1 MPTQIRHTP
10 AIRPFGGTALRAV
23 QGRRILTLSLLLACA
38 GCGGDVSLSW
48 TSVATP
54 EPEPTYQATLR
65 RTEYGIP
72 HIQAEDWGSLGYG
85 YGYAYAQDNLCTAMR
100 GIVAATSRSAE
111 LFGEADG
118 DPVTDFVLRFLLGDQ
133 EAFEANFLPDA
144 DSAAHRL
151 VEGFAFGMNRHLRET
166 GVANLPVGESGCR
179 DADWVFEIDA
189 TDLWMLLAR
198 IPLKGSSD
206 EGIVRRAI
214 FNTAGP
220 SPGAAGT
227 FEEAGQAELAD
238 GLRRLARALIRP
250 GQGSNALAIGSGLSQ
265 SGKGLLLGNPHRSW
279 SGDGSFY
286 QVHLTLPG
294 EYDVAGA
301 ALQGL
306 PWIGIGFNRDLAWT
320 HTTSFATRFTLH
332 ELQINPDNLLQYRY
346 DGQWRDITTEEVA
359 IQVKRPDGTL
369 EERTHTFYRSHFG
382 PVINLR
388 ELSGLF
394 DPWPLANGSVL
405 ALRDANQPRAD
416 AFFDQYRR
424 MGQAR
429 DLDQFT
435 EALQPI
441 AIPVFHTLAA
451 DRHGEA
457 FYGEVAAVPRI
468 TQAQLDGCL
477 TRIGRLLAG
486 LTNNAAL
493 VLDGSDPDC
502 EWGEDADSPP
512 GTNLYGYEA
521 RPKIR
526 TRDYVG
532 NSNDSYWLS
541 DANQPLTG
549 FPLVFGWLGGEGQ
562 QQMLRTRIG
571 HLMVEERR
579 NAADGLD
586 SAPGFTLESLKGL
599 MFRNRVFAAELTL
612 DDALDRCAALP
623 ADTTDQAEQRALA
636 ACAVL
641 AGWDRKADIDSRG
654 THVFREFWR
663 GIRRALADDFTNVV
677 DSNRFWAQDFDPADP
692 LGTPRGIDLD
702 KPRNREL
709 VVAALSGAV
718 LALEDAGVALD
729 APWGDVH
736 FAPRN
741 NLRIP
746 IHGADDGLGV
756 YGAISAP
763 LGDGGYAARGG
774 NSHLQAVTWG
784 DEGCP
789 IADTLLVPS
798 QSTDPDSPHYA
809 DQTELYSRKEWVRF
823 PYCEDEIS
831 AAQIGETVVIEE

>member
-1 MPTQIRHTP
+1 M
-10 AIRPFGGTALRAV
+10 
-23 QGRRILTLSLLLACA
+23 LLACA
-38 GCGGDVSLSW
+38 GCGGDVTLSW

-54 EPEPTYQATLR
+54 EPEPTYQAIIR
-65 RTEYGIP
+65 RTEHGIP
-72 HIQAEDWGSLGYG
+72 HIEAEDWGSLGYG
-85 YGYAYAQDNLCTAMR
+85 YGYAYAQDNFCTAMR
-100 GIVAATSRSAE
+100 GIAAATSRSAE
-111 LFGEADG
+111 FLGDAEG
-118 DPVTDFVLRFLLGDQ
+118 DPVTDFVLRFLFGDRD
-133 EAFEANFLPDA
+133 AFKANFMPDA
-144 DSAAHRL
+144 DTPAHRL
-151 VEGFAFGMNRHLRET
+151 VEGFAVGMNRHLRET
-166 GVANLPVGESGCR
+166 GVANLPQGESGCR

-214 FNTAGP
+214 FNAAGP
-220 SPGAAGT
+220 NPGTTGT
-227 FEEAGQAELAD
+227 FEEASQAELAD
-238 GLRRLARALIRP
+238 GLGRLAHALFRP
-250 GQGSNALAIGSGLSQ
+250 GHGSNALAVGSSLSQ

-320 HTTSFATRFTLH
+320 HTTSFATRFTLY
-332 ELQINPDNLLQYRY
+332 ELELNPDNLLQYRY
-346 DGQWRDITTEEVA
+346 EGEWRDITTEEVA
-359 IQVKRPDGTL
+359 IQVKGPDGTL

-382 PVINLR
+382 PVINLK
-388 ELSGLF
+388 ELNGLF

-416 AFFDQYRR
+416 AFFEQYRR
-424 MGQAR
+424 MGQAG

-435 EALQPI
+435 EALQSI

-451 DRHGEA
+451 DRHGDA

-468 TQAQLDGCL
+468 TQTQLDGCL

-493 VLDGSDPDC
+493 VLDGSDPAC
-502 EWGEDADSPP
+502 EWGEDGDSPP
-512 GTNLYGYEA
+512 GTQLYGYEA
-521 RPKIR
+521 RPKVR

-541 DANQPLTG
+541 DPNNPLTG

-579 NAADGLD
+579 NATDGLD
-586 SAPGFTLESLKGL
+586 SAPGFTLDSLKGL

-612 DDALDRCAALP
+612 DDVLEICAALP
-623 ADTTDQAEQRALA
+623 NNTADAAERRALS
-636 ACAVL
+636 ACQAL
-641 AGWDRKADIDSRG
+641 AGWDRKMDVDSRG
-654 THVFREFWR
+654 AQVFGEFWR
-663 GIRRALADDFTNVV
+663 RIRRELADDFTNVV
-677 DSNRFWAQDFDPADP
+677 DSDRFWAADFDPADP
-692 LGTPRGIDLD
+692 LRTPHGIDLD
-702 KPRNREL
+702 EPRNREL
-709 VVAALSGAV
+709 VITALSEAV
-718 LALEDAGVALD
+718 LALDEAGIAMD
-729 APWGDVH
+729 APWGDVQ
-736 FAPRN
+736 FAVRN

-746 IHGADDGLGV
+746 IHGGDGNLGV
-756 YGAISAP
+756 YGSISSS
-763 LGDGGYAARGG
+763 LRDGGYRAHGG

-784 DEGCP
+784 DDECP

-798 QSTDPDSPHYA
+798 QSSDPQSPYYA

-823 PYCEDEIS
+823 PFCEAEIS
-831 AAQIGETVVIEE
+831 AAQVGDTVTIEE

>member
-1 MPTQIRHTP
+1 MPAKIHYAPPKRWP
-10 AIRPFGGTALRAV
+10 
-23 QGRRILTLSLLLACA
+23 LTFLLALLLACA
-38 GCGGDVSLSW
+38 GCGGDVTLSW

-54 EPEPTYQATLR
+54 EPEPTYQATIR

-72 HIQAEDWGSLGYG
+72 HIEAEDWGSLGYG
-85 YGYAYAQDNLCTAMR
+85 YGYAYAQDNFCTAMR

-111 LFGEADG
+111 FFGEAGG
-118 DPVTDFVLRFLLGDQ
+118 DPVTDLVLRFLFGDR

-144 DSAAHRL
+144 DSAAHRV
-151 VEGFAFGMNRHLRET
+151 VEGFALGMNRHLRET
-166 GVANLPVGESGCR
+166 GVENLPEGDSGCR

-189 TDLWMLLAR
+189 TDLWMLLGR

-220 SPGAAGT
+220 SPGATST
-227 FEEAGQAELAD
+227 FEEADQAELAE
-238 GLRRLARALIRP
+238 GLGRLARALGRP
-250 GQGSNALAIGSGLSQ
+250 GHGSNALAVGSDLSQ
-265 SGKGLLLGNPHRSW
+265 SGKGLLLANPHRSW
-279 SGDGSFY
+279 TGDGSFY

-306 PWIGIGFNRDLAWT
+306 PWIGIGFNADLAWT
-320 HTTSFATRFTLH
+320 HTTSFATRFTLY
-332 ELQINPDNLLQYRY
+332 ELELNPDNLLQYRY
-346 DGQWRDITTEEVA
+346 EGEWRDITTEDVT
-359 IQVKRPDGTL
+359 IQVKGQDGML
-369 EERTHTFYRSHFG
+369 EDRAHTFYRSHFG
-382 PVINLR
+382 PVINLK
-388 ELSGLF
+388 ELNGLF

-405 ALRDANQPRAD
+405 ALRDANEPRA
-416 AFFDQYRR
+416 ATFFDQYRS
-424 MGQAR
+424 MGQASN
-429 DLDQFT
+429 LDEFT
-435 EALQPI
+435 EALKSI

-457 FYGEVAAVPRI
+457 FYGEVAVVPHV
-468 TQAQLDGCL
+468 TQVQLDGCL

-486 LTNNAAL
+486 LSNNAAL
-493 VLDGSDPDC
+493 VLNGSEANC

-521 RPKIR
+521 RPKVR

-541 DANQPLTG
+541 DPNNPLTG

-599 MFRNRVFAAELTL
+599 MFTNRVFAAELTL
-612 DDALDRCAALP
+612 DDALDLCAALP
-623 ADTTDQAEQRALA
+623 ADTADEDERRALA

-641 AGWDRKADIDSRG
+641 AGWDRKAEIDSRG
-654 THVFREFWR
+654 TQVFREFWR
-663 GIRRALADDFTNVV
+663 RIRRELADDFTNVV

-692 LGTPRGIDLD
+692 LGTPHGIDLD
-702 KPRNREL
+702 EPRNREL

-746 IHGADDGLGV
+746 IHGGDDDLGV

-784 DEGCP
+784 DDECP

-798 QSTDPDSPHYA
+798 QSTDPESPHYA

-823 PYCEDEIS
+823 PYCEDQIS
-831 AAQIGETVVIEE
+831 AAQIGETVEIEE

>member
-1 MPTQIRHTP
+1 M
-10 AIRPFGGTALRAV
+10 FAV
-23 QGRRILTLSLLLACA
+23 GLVLACA
-38 GCGGDVSLSW
+38 GCGGNVTLSL
-48 TSVATP
+48 TSVEPSTP
-54 EPEPTYQATLR
+54 EPRFQATIR

-72 HIQAEDWGSLGYG
+72 HIEAEDWGSLGYG
-85 YGYAYAQDNLCTAMR
+85 YGYAYAQDKFCVAMR

-111 LFGEADG
+111 FFGEADG
-118 DPVTDFVLRFLLGDQ
+118 DPVTDFVLRFLFGDRA
-133 EAFEANFLPDA
+133 AFEANFLPDA
-144 DSAAHRL
+144 DSAAHRV
-151 VEGFAFGMNRHLRET
+151 VEGFAFGMNRYLRET
-166 GVANLPVGESGCR
+166 GVANLPGGEFGCR
-179 DADWVFEIDA
+179 DAEWAFEIDA
-189 TDLWMLLAR
+189 TDLWMLLGR

-214 FNTAGP
+214 FNTTGP
-220 SPGAAGT
+220 SPGAT
-227 FEEAGQAELAD
+227 SSLEEADRAELAE
-238 GLRRLARALIRP
+238 GLSRLVRALSRP
-250 GQGSNALAIGSGLSQ
+250 GHGSNALAVGSDLSQ
-265 SGKGLLLGNPHRSW
+265 SGKGLLLANPHRSW

-332 ELQINPDNLLQYRY
+332 ELELNPDNLLQYRY
-346 DGQWRDITTEEVA
+346 DGEWRDITTETVA
-359 IQVKRPDGTL
+359 IQVKGADGTL
-369 EERTHTFYRSHFG
+369 EERSHTFYRSHFG
-382 PVINLR
+382 PVINLK
-388 ELSGLF
+388 ELNGLF

-405 ALRDANQPRAD
+405 ALRDANEPRA
-416 AFFDQYRR
+416 ATFFDQYRR

-435 EALQPI
+435 EALEPI

-457 FYGEVAAVPRI
+457 FYGEVAAIPHV

-486 LTNNAAL
+486 LANNAAL
-493 VLDGSDPDC
+493 VLDGSDPNC

-512 GTNLYGYEA
+512 GTNLYGYDA

-541 DANQPLTG
+541 DPNNPLTG

-586 SAPGFTLESLKGL
+586 SAPGFTLNSLKGL
-599 MFRNRVFAAELTL
+599 MFTNRVFAAELTL
-612 DDALDRCAALP
+612 DDALQICSTLP
-623 ADTTDQAEQRALA
+623 ADTADEAEQRALA

-641 AGWDRKADIDSRG
+641 ADWDREANLDSRG
-654 THVFREFWR
+654 TQVFREFWR
-663 GIRRALADDFTNVV
+663 RIRRELADDFTNVV
-677 DSNRFWAQDFDPADP
+677 DSNRFWAVDFDPANP
-692 LGTPRGIDLD
+692 LRTPRGIDLD
-702 KPRNREL
+702 EPRNRAL
-709 VVAALSGAV
+709 VIDALSGAV
-718 LALEDAGVALD
+718 LALEDADVALD

-736 FAPRN
+736 FAARN

-746 IHGADDGLGV
+746 IHGADGDLGV
-756 YGAISAP
+756 YGAISAR
-763 LGDGGYAARGG
+763 LEDGGYATRGG
-774 NSHLQAVTWG
+774 NSHIQAVTWDD
-784 DEGCP
+784 DECP

-798 QSTDPDSPHYA
+798 QSSDPASPHYA

-823 PYCEDEIS
+823 PFCDADIS
-831 AAQIGETVVIEE
+831 AAQIGETKVIEE

>member
-1 MPTQIRHTP
+1 MF
-10 AIRPFGGTALRAV
+10 AIGLA
-23 QGRRILTLSLLLACA
+23 LACA
-38 GCGGDVSLSW
+38 GCGGNVTLSF
-48 TSVATP
+48 TSVEPQTP
-54 EPEPTYQATLR
+54 EPRYQATIR

-85 YGYAYAQDNLCTAMR
+85 YGYAYAQDQFCVAMR

-111 LFGEADG
+111 FFGEADG
-118 DPVTDFVLRFLLGDQ
+118 DPVTDFVLRFLLGDKA
-133 EAFEANFLPDA
+133 AFEANFQPDA
-144 DSAAHRL
+144 DSAAHRV
-151 VEGFAFGMNRHLRET
+151 VEGFAFGMNRYLRET
-166 GVANLPVGESGCR
+166 GVDNLPEGASGCR

-189 TDLWMLLAR
+189 TDLWMLLGR

-214 FNTAGP
+214 FNTTGP
-220 SPGAAGT
+220 SPGATGNL
-227 FEEAGQAELAD
+227 EEADQAELAE
-238 GLRRLARALIRP
+238 GLSRLVRALSRP
-250 GQGSNALAIGSGLSQ
+250 GHGSNALAVGSELSQ

-332 ELQINPDNLLQYRY
+332 ELELNPDNLLQYRY
-346 DGQWRDITTEEVA
+346 DGEWRDITTETVA
-359 IQVKRPDGTL
+359 IQVKGADGML
-369 EERTHTFYRSHFG
+369 EERSHTFYRSHFG
-382 PVINLR
+382 PVINLK
-388 ELSGLF
+388 ELNGLF

-405 ALRDANQPRAD
+405 ALRDANEPRA
-416 AFFDQYRR
+416 ATFFDQYRR

-435 EALQPI
+435 EALEPI

-457 FYGEVAAVPRI
+457 FYGEVAAIPHV

-486 LTNNAAL
+486 LANNAAL
-493 VLDGSDPDC
+493 VLDGSDPNC

-512 GTNLYGYEA
+512 GTNLYGYDA

-541 DANQPLTG
+541 DPNNPLTG

-586 SAPGFTLESLKGL
+586 SAPGFTLNSLKGL
-599 MFRNRVFAAELTL
+599 MFTNRVFAAELTL
-612 DDALDRCAALP
+612 DDALQICSTLP
-623 ADTTDQAEQRALA
+623 ADTADEAEQRALA

-641 AGWDRKADIDSRG
+641 AGWDREANLDSRG
-654 THVFREFWR
+654 TQVFREFWR
-663 GIRRALADDFTNVV
+663 RIRRELADDFTNVV
-677 DSNRFWAQDFDPADP
+677 DSNRFWAVDFDPANP
-692 LGTPRGIDLD
+692 LRTPRGIDLD
-702 KPRNREL
+702 EPRNREL
-709 VVAALSGAV
+709 VIDALIGAV
-718 LALEDAGVALD
+718 LALEEADVALD

-736 FAPRN
+736 FAARN

-746 IHGADDGLGV
+746 IHGADGDLGV
-756 YGAISAP
+756 YGAISAR
-763 LGDGGYAARGG
+763 LGDGGYAAHGG
-774 NSHLQAVTWG
+774 NSHLQAVTWDD
-784 DEGCP
+784 DECP
-789 IADTLLVPS
+789 IAETLLVPS
-798 QSTDPDSPHYA
+798 QSSDPQSPHYA
-809 DQTELYSRKEWVRF
+809 DQSELYSRKEWVRF
-823 PYCEDEIS
+823 PFCEADIS
-831 AAQIGETVVIEE
+831 AAQIGESEVIEE